1 MSEDR
6 NRERH
11 KTSDWIINGQRPLA
25 RGREHRTL
33 TTPIDARHEMKRGL
47 WWMGGA
53 TLAMRLLDVAG
64 TFIVLQFLGPAEM
77 GIATLAWSLS
87 VAIEAFNGLGVGQVL
102 VRQKDLS
109 HRELSGLF
117 WFCTLLGVAAVAVMA
132 AVAPFVAQFYANWRL
147 YPMIVVAATKLIFV
161 GAALVPL
168 QLLTRDLD
176 FRTSGAAQTIAT
188 LGESITKVALV
199 LAGLGAW
206 GLVIANVGRGLY
218 LLLALWWLA
227 PFRPA
232 LTAADDATR
241 RSIRFGLRVAAGS
254 IIYQVYRNMDFLLV
268 GRFLGTRA
276 VGIYRVAWDLGMT
289 PLEIVVNLVNRVQ
302 YPIYARLQEHAE
314 ELKAAFYR
322 SARSLL
328 LTLGPAVALIC
339 FASPDILRLIAEG
352 RWLAAA
358 PLVQILVWASLLRG
372 VAQLFPAL
380 YIATGHPVYSV
391 VDSVVT
397 GGTLVLGFL
406 LALVFAP
413 PATAMTWVA
422 LVWLLSYPMALA
434 LHFTLVRRTAPITPA
449 SMGRSLGPAVL
460 ALALLSLV
468 LAAAS
473 RLRGVLDSPALT
485 LIVLVVIGL
494 GSYLVFLRR
503 VLHLR
508 PGDLLPRRVEEG

>member
-1 MSEDR
+1 MPTA
-6 NRERH
+6 N
-11 KTSDWIINGQRPLA
+11 
-25 RGREHRTL
+25 GRENCTL
-33 TTPIDARHEMKRGL
+33 TSPIDARHELKRGL

-64 TFIVLQFLGPAEM
+64 TLIVLQFLGPREM
-77 GIATLAWSLS
+77 GVATLAWSLS
-87 VAIEAFNGLGVGQVL
+87 VAMEAFNGLGVGQVL
-102 VRQKDLS
+102 VRQKEMS

-117 WFCTLLGVAAVAVMA
+117 WFCTLLGLAAVAVMA
-132 AVAPFVAQFYANWRL
+132 AVAPFVAVFYADWRL

-176 FRTSGAAQTIAT
+176 FKTSGAAQTIAT
-188 LGESITKVALV
+188 LGESVTKVVLV

-206 GLVIANVGRGLY
+206 GLVLANAGRGLF
-218 LLLALWWLA
+218 LMVALWRLA
-227 PFRPA
+227 PFRPSF
-232 LTAADDATR
+232 TAADDSTR

-268 GRFLGTRA
+268 GRFLGTSA

-302 YPIYARLQEHAE
+302 YPIYAKLQEHAE

-322 SARSLL
+322 SAQSLL
-328 LTLGPAVALIC
+328 LTLGPVVALIC
-339 FASPDILRLIAEG
+339 FASPDILSLIGHG

-380 YIATGHPVYSV
+380 YIATGHPHYTVY
-391 VDSVVT
+391 DSLVT

-406 LALVFAP
+406 LALVIAP
-413 PATAMTWVA
+413 PETATIWVA
-422 LVWLLSYPMALA
+422 LVWLLSYPLALA
-434 LHFTLVRRTAPITPA
+434 LHFTLVRRTAPITPG
-449 SMGRSLGPAVL
+449 SMARSLASA
-460 ALALLSLV
+460 ALGLLVMSLV
-468 LAAAS
+468 LAVAS
-473 RLRGVLDSPALT
+473 TLRALVGSPVLT
-485 LIVLVVIGL
+485 LVMLVTVGL
-494 GSYLVFLRR
+494 ATYMVFLRK
-503 VLHLR
+503 VLHLK
-508 PGDLLPRRVEEG
+508 PGHLLPRRAEES